1 MEKTTKERILE
12 EAVRLFSRRG
22 YMGTSMSDIAG
33 QLGITKAALYK
44 RYTGKQEIL
53 DCIIQRIDA
62 MELAR
67 MRQYAMPEGCG
78 EQLAAGYRE
87 LPLERIRQFAA
98 ARDGLD
104 RTIQCAIDGSCDPG
118 LFPLMSIPTAAGCI
132 GAAVIVLAALAALL
146 SRSQH
151 VREICFAV
159 MSGGMAFK
167 IAVLELS
174 RLIIGG

>member
-1 MEKTTKERILE
+1 MKLYLGNKT
-12 EAVRLFSRRG
+12 A
-22 YMGTSMSDIAG
+22 
-33 QLGITKAALYK
+33 GITTLLLIGLIGWIAYTLKNRAEIRGWGGRVLALFAF
-44 RYTGKQEIL
+44 GL
-53 DCIIQRIDA
+53 VVC
-62 MELAR
+62 
-67 MRQYAMPEGCG
+67 C
-78 EQLAAGYRE
+78 
-87 LPLERIRQFAA
+87 FAA

-118 LFPLMSIPTAAGCI
+118 MFPLVSIPTAAGCI
-132 GAAVIVLAALAALL
+132 GAAVIVIAALAALL

-167 IAVLELS
+167 ITVIELS

>member
-1 MEKTTKERILE
+1 
-12 EAVRLFSRRG
+12 
-22 YMGTSMSDIAG
+22 
-33 QLGITKAALYK
+33 
-44 RYTGKQEIL
+44 
-53 DCIIQRIDA
+53 
-62 MELAR
+62 

-118 LFPLMSIPTAAGCI
+118 LFPIMSIPTAEDCI
-132 GAAVIVLAALAALL
+132 GAAVIVLAALL

>member
-1 MEKTTKERILE
+1 MKFYLGNKT
-12 EAVRLFSRRG
+12 A
-22 YMGTSMSDIAG
+22 
-33 QLGITKAALYK
+33 GITTLLLIGLIGWIGYTMKNRAEIRGWGWRVLALFAF
-44 RYTGKQEIL
+44 GLIV
-53 DCIIQRIDA
+53 C
-62 MELAR
+62 
-67 MRQYAMPEGCG
+67 C
-78 EQLAAGYRE
+78 
-87 LPLERIRQFAA
+87 FAA

-104 RTIQCAIDGSCDPG
+104 RTIQCAIDGSSEPG

-159 MSGGMAFK
+159 ISGGMAFK
-167 IAVLELS
+167 IAVIELS

>member
-1 MEKTTKERILE
+1 MKFYLGNKT
-12 EAVRLFSRRG
+12 A
-22 YMGTSMSDIAG
+22 
-33 QLGITKAALYK
+33 GITTLLLIGLIGWIGYTMKNRAEIRGWGWRVLALFAF
-44 RYTGKQEIL
+44 GLIV
-53 DCIIQRIDA
+53 C
-62 MELAR
+62 
-67 MRQYAMPEGCG
+67 C
-78 EQLAAGYRE
+78 
-87 LPLERIRQFAA
+87 FAA

-132 GAAVIVLAALAALL
+132 GAAVIVLAALAALV

-167 IAVLELS
+167 IAVIELS
-174 RLIIGG
+174 RMIIGG

>member
-1 MEKTTKERILE
+1 MKLYLGNKT
-12 EAVRLFSRRG
+12 A
-22 YMGTSMSDIAG
+22 
-33 QLGITKAALYK
+33 GITTLLLIGLIGWIGYTLKNRAEIRGWGWRVLALFAF
-44 RYTGKQEIL
+44 GL
-53 DCIIQRIDA
+53 VVC
-62 MELAR
+62 
-67 MRQYAMPEGCG
+67 C
-78 EQLAAGYRE
+78 
-87 LPLERIRQFAA
+87 FAA

-118 LFPLMSIPTAAGCI
+118 LFPLVSIPTAAGCI
-132 GAAVIVLAALAALL
+132 GAAVIIIAALAALV

-167 IAVLELS
+167 IAVIELS

>member
-1 MEKTTKERILE
+1 MKFYLGNKT
-12 EAVRLFSRRG
+12 A
-22 YMGTSMSDIAG
+22 
-33 QLGITKAALYK
+33 GITTLLLIGLIGWIGYTMKNRAEIRGWGWRVLALFAF
-44 RYTGKQEIL
+44 GLIV
-53 DCIIQRIDA
+53 C
-62 MELAR
+62 
-67 MRQYAMPEGCG
+67 C
-78 EQLAAGYRE
+78 
-87 LPLERIRQFAA
+87 FAA

-132 GAAVIVLAALAALL
+132 GAAVIVLAALAALV

-167 IAVLELS
+167 IAVIELS

>member
-1 MEKTTKERILE
+1 MKLYLGNKT
-12 EAVRLFSRRG
+12 A
-22 YMGTSMSDIAG
+22 
-33 QLGITKAALYK
+33 GITTLLLIGLIGWIAYTLKNRAEIRGWGGRVLALFAF
-44 RYTGKQEIL
+44 GL
-53 DCIIQRIDA
+53 VVC
-62 MELAR
+62 
-67 MRQYAMPEGCG
+67 C
-78 EQLAAGYRE
+78 
-87 LPLERIRQFAA
+87 FAA

-118 LFPLMSIPTAAGCI
+118 MFPLVSIPTAAGCI
-132 GAAVIVLAALAALL
+132 GAAVIVIAALAALV

-167 IAVLELS
+167 IAVIELS

>member
-1 MEKTTKERILE
+1 MKFYLGNKT
-12 EAVRLFSRRG
+12 A
-22 YMGTSMSDIAG
+22 
-33 QLGITKAALYK
+33 GITTLLLIGLIGWIGYTMKNRAEIRGWGWRVLALFAF
-44 RYTGKQEIL
+44 GLIV
-53 DCIIQRIDA
+53 C
-62 MELAR
+62 
-67 MRQYAMPEGCG
+67 C
-78 EQLAAGYRE
+78 
-87 LPLERIRQFAA
+87 FAA

-159 MSGGMAFK
+159 MSGGMEFK
-167 IAVLELS
+167 IAVIELS

>member
-1 MEKTTKERILE
+1 MKFYLGNKT
-12 EAVRLFSRRG
+12 A
-22 YMGTSMSDIAG
+22 
-33 QLGITKAALYK
+33 GITTLLLIGLIGWIGYTMKNRAEIRGWGWRVLALFAF
-44 RYTGKQEIL
+44 GLIV
-53 DCIIQRIDA
+53 C
-62 MELAR
+62 
-67 MRQYAMPEGCG
+67 C
-78 EQLAAGYRE
+78 
-87 LPLERIRQFAA
+87 FAA
-98 ARDGLD
+98 ARNGLD

-132 GAAVIVLAALAALL
+132 GAAVIVLAALAALV

-167 IAVLELS
+167 IAVIELS

>member
-1 MEKTTKERILE
+1 MKFYLGNKT
-12 EAVRLFSRRG
+12 A
-22 YMGTSMSDIAG
+22 
-33 QLGITKAALYK
+33 GITTLLLIGLIGWIGYTMKNRAEIRGWGWRVLALFAF
-44 RYTGKQEIL
+44 GLIV
-53 DCIIQRIDA
+53 C
-62 MELAR
+62 
-67 MRQYAMPEGCG
+67 C
-78 EQLAAGYRE
+78 
-87 LPLERIRQFAA
+87 FAA

-132 GAAVIVLAALAALL
+132 GAAVIVLAALAALV

-167 IAVLELS
+167 ITVIELS

>member
-1 MEKTTKERILE
+1 MKFYLGNKT
-12 EAVRLFSRRG
+12 A
-22 YMGTSMSDIAG
+22 
-33 QLGITKAALYK
+33 GITTLLLIGLIGWIGYTMKNRAEIRGWGWRVLALFAF
-44 RYTGKQEIL
+44 GLIV
-53 DCIIQRIDA
+53 C
-62 MELAR
+62 
-67 MRQYAMPEGCG
+67 C
-78 EQLAAGYRE
+78 
-87 LPLERIRQFAA
+87 FAA

-159 MSGGMAFK
+159 ISGGMAFK
-167 IAVLELS
+167 IAVIELS

>member
-1 MEKTTKERILE
+1 MKFYLGNKT
-12 EAVRLFSRRG
+12 A
-22 YMGTSMSDIAG
+22 
-33 QLGITKAALYK
+33 GITTLLLIGLIGWIGYTMKNRAEIRGWGWRVLALFAF
-44 RYTGKQEIL
+44 GLIV
-53 DCIIQRIDA
+53 C
-62 MELAR
+62 
-67 MRQYAMPEGCG
+67 C
-78 EQLAAGYRE
+78 
-87 LPLERIRQFAA
+87 FAA

-167 IAVLELS
+167 ITVIELS